1 MFRLSRWK
9 SRFWQE
15 HKGSTPV
22 SMEYAVMLFDIS
34 MLLFYNDEWELDV
47 VGRGGEGGCSWQWM
61 RWEDEHDQ
69 AVLQRPVQQ

>member
-1 MFRLSRWK
+1 
-9 SRFWQE
+9 
-15 HKGSTPV
+15 
-22 SMEYAVMLFDIS
+22 MEYAVMLFDIS